1 MNCIKNAYQESHMC
15 DGRNVAD
22 VNNNDVSDG
31 NKEPCE
37 AVNAIQLKI
46 WNHSNK
52 ETLIPVIK
60 KNKILKSNLKGFT

>member
-46 WNHSNK
+46 
-52 ETLIPVIK
+52 
-60 KNKILKSNLKGFT
+60 

>member
-1 MNCIKNAYQESHMC
+1 MTSISFTSATFGRPSPVMNCIKNAYQESHMC
-15 DGRNVAD
+15 DGRNVAN

-46 WNHSNK
+46 
-52 ETLIPVIK
+52 
-60 KNKILKSNLKGFT
+60 